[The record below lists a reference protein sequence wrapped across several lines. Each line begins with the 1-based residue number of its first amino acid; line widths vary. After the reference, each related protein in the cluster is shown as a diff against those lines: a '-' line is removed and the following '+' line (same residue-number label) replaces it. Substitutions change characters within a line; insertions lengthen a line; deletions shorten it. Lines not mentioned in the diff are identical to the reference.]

1 MNTDSGGCARRRAA
15 MSVKLTAVKRVQSSP
30 NLLTAG
36 LDSQSPD
43 SAWRSFNSG
52 SRETLNGDTSSSSL
66 AAKGFRSVRPNLQ
79 EKRSPAQLGN
89 QKVTANVMEAQIT
102 VNGNSSSATS
112 PMSHFQRPFSPSGYS
127 PPVSLN
133 SSLVL
138 LQQSRTMESTETY
151 SQHAHSVGGSSTTS
165 TIPICRTSEE
175 EKKVTVIKAPHY
187 AGIGPVDE
195 SGIPTAIR
203 TTVDRPKDWYK
214 TMFKQIHMVHK
225 PDDDTD
231 MYNTA
236 YAYNTG
242 NFSPS
247 FSAQAHP
254 AARTQTYRPLTKS
267 TSDNGTEAFKVSSP
281 VPPPPPAPPIRPR
294 QRSAPEKNEWEPPD
308 RKVDTR
314 KFRSEPRSIFEYEPG
329 KSSILEHERPTGR
342 INPDDIDLENEPWY
356 KFFSELEFGRPPPK
370 KLLDYVQDNPPGLS
384 NETSLYYSPTDRGLD
399 RPSSSTS
406 SASDYRKRRKS
417 EPAVP
422 HQKPHSDQNANRASM
437 GHTNTQSTYSTLR
450 KPVTTSSPSSPS
462 KAKGGDISKV
472 CSPLSS
478 YSVPNYSSSNEL
490 DYCRTY
496 GQRLAV
502 PSDSRRAISYKNGWQ
517 MSRQNAEIWSSTEE
531 TSSPKRKSRSCD
543 DLLADDRCSFP
554 DPQNKS
560 ESMVSLLCEED
571 LKGGSALA
579 WASPYASESRGS
591 SHSRA
596 RHRSAHDAPGFLKMY
611 KRMHRINRKDLLNS
625 EVICSVK
632 SRVLQ
637 YEKEQHKDLLQG
649 WKDSSAE
656 EVPRD
661 MVPNRISEFEKLIQ
675 KSKSMPNLAEE
686 ALSAVTLL
694 EPPKNGFCTKRRFSI
709 ESLLQE
715 ENQGRHATQVQR
727 NYKPKTLVPIH
738 IEVTSEEPQR
748 SNLDFSDSDQDGVV
762 SDLSDFIQIEGS
774 SFCSESDFDHFSF
787 TSSESFYGSGH
798 HHHHKHLISSCKGRC
813 PASYTRFT
821 TMRKHERA
829 KQETTAE
836 DPRRQDSDSGLSK
849 IAFLVSPVPFRR
861 KKMAAPK
868 KQAEK
873 TKCKSAV
880 FDALDSA
887 LKDICDQIKAE
898 RRRGSLPDNSIL
910 HRLISE
916 LLPDIPER
924 NSSLKA
930 LRKSPMLQPFHPLPQ
945 DGAIHCPLYQN
956 ECGRLPLSASY
967 QDMETTNSSSR
978 ENDSALCFQVDQESP
993 GNYSS
998 AFTDVGRCAPKER
1011 RGTPER
1017 ERLPAR
1023 AVYDFKAQTP
1033 KELSFK
1039 KGDTVY
1045 ILRKVDQNWYEGEHY
1060 GRVGIFPISYVEKL
1074 LPPEKAQPAR
1084 PPPPAHVA
1092 EIGEAVAKY
1101 NFNADTNVELSL
1113 RKGDRVILLRRVDQ
1127 NWYEGKL
1134 PGTNRQ
1140 GIFPVSYVEIIKKN
1154 ATKGAD
1160 VSPVPPIP
1168 QSYSCD
1174 RIHHLS
1180 STKLDSKAS
1189 SPPLRYQSSPCPD
1202 SNKGNLQAVT
1212 DEWLSLTLAVSPS
1225 STPSPTPPPFPKLFL
1240 CDLEELGTLAL
1251 TGPQSV
1257 LGHSDNITPQVKHG
1271 HFVPITSP
1279 KASHS
1284 FPESPTSPQPFSSSA
1299 CKSPPPE
1306 TWFHDSV
1313 RKPVTN
1319 TVNLSESKCSYFRE
1333 LRGSP
1338 TTKERKKFSQTT
1350 PEVQGIAGPAL
1361 VLSKDDPVFRTLTET
1376 DEPEEEICEE
1386 LLAIIQGGR
1395 SKCKDSGF
1403 YRRAPDVTEQLARLH
1418 IEEELSHDNL
1428 ESLISVKREP
1438 MIPCEGDSS
1447 PDTKKE
1453 PASLPYETQAPS
1465 TSPSCLVSSPPF
1477 HSAKAS
1483 FSECVSTSSKP
1494 AVTHSPPLLSK
1505 LSYRQEKHSP
1515 KLKANL
1521 KREIFVFG
1529 KPPRSPVMTRRSCS
1543 SPVRG
1548 HSYLHRPQRP
1558 VFAHENIHS
1567 GGEPFQVLYNYTPR
1581 NEDELELREGD
1592 VIDVM
1597 EKCDDGWFVGTS
1609 RRTKFFGT
1617 FPGNYVKRL

>member
-1 MNTDSGGCARRRAA
+1 MNTDSGGCARKRAA

-79 EKRSPAQLGN
+79 EKRSPAQAPPLPPRKESLSRSGITSHKKSEINSRSVTTKQTKKSPDADHCTNKEFIRRAVYSKKSNSSVSYTHKTTKPLASVYSTKTIAGIRTSFRQGHKQPGQKRRVSALKLTRARNASSSIPSCVQQQPVPVEAPATPRRPVSPACNPVPEIHKASLSIQIAPIPDNKAAPESQQHPPRLSPDTSETPPNNMQQMSTVPSAQSTECNVLGN
-89 QKVTANVMEAQIT
+89 QKVTANVMEVNASQTHRQTSAEASPLPPSPPPSLVSINRPSLSPDSGTHPVTSFILPTRDDFWPSRLYRTLALSRFSYAYPFLAPDSTIHRTETASVMTNSAMSEYSSRPVSESSTAILDDLQSCNYDTTDCSETPSPTLSQMSAVSDATTLTTTAARAHAQIT

-138 LQQSRTMESTETY
+138 LQQSRTMESAETY

-294 QRSAPEKNEWEPPD
+294 QRSAPEKNEWDPPD

-384 NETSLYYSPTDRGLD
+384 NETSLYYSPTDRGLG

-406 SASDYRKRRKS
+406 TASDYRKRRKS

-422 HQKPHSDQNANRASM
+422 HQKAHSDQNANRTSL

-462 KAKGGDISKV
+462 KAK
-472 CSPLSS
+472 
-478 YSVPNYSSSNEL
+478 
-490 DYCRTY
+490 
-496 GQRLAV
+496 
-502 PSDSRRAISYKNGWQ
+502 
-517 MSRQNAEIWSSTEE
+517 
-531 TSSPKRKSRSCD
+531 
-543 DLLADDRCSFP
+543 
-554 DPQNKS
+554 
-560 ESMVSLLCEED
+560 
-571 LKGGSALA
+571 
-579 WASPYASESRGS
+579 
-591 SHSRA
+591 
-596 RHRSAHDAPGFLKMY
+596 
-611 KRMHRINRKDLLNS
+611 
-625 EVICSVK
+625 
-632 SRVLQ
+632 
-637 YEKEQHKDLLQG
+637 
-649 WKDSSAE
+649 
-656 EVPRD
+656 
-661 MVPNRISEFEKLIQ
+661 
-675 KSKSMPNLAEE
+675 
-686 ALSAVTLL
+686 
-694 EPPKNGFCTKRRFSI
+694 
-709 ESLLQE
+709 
-715 ENQGRHATQVQR
+715 
-727 NYKPKTLVPIH
+727 
-738 IEVTSEEPQR
+738 
-748 SNLDFSDSDQDGVV
+748 
-762 SDLSDFIQIEGS
+762 
-774 SFCSESDFDHFSF
+774 
-787 TSSESFYGSGH
+787 
-798 HHHHKHLISSCKGRC
+798 
-813 PASYTRFT
+813 
-821 TMRKHERA
+821 
-829 KQETTAE
+829 
-836 DPRRQDSDSGLSK
+836 
-849 IAFLVSPVPFRR
+849 
-861 KKMAAPK
+861 
-868 KQAEK
+868 
-873 TKCKSAV
+873 
-880 FDALDSA
+880 
-887 LKDICDQIKAE
+887 
-898 RRRGSLPDNSIL
+898 
-910 HRLISE
+910 
-916 LLPDIPER
+916 
-924 NSSLKA
+924 
-930 LRKSPMLQPFHPLPQ
+930 
-945 DGAIHCPLYQN
+945 
-956 ECGRLPLSASY
+956 
-967 QDMETTNSSSR
+967 
-978 ENDSALCFQVDQESP
+978 DQESP
-993 GNYSS
+993 GNYS

-1023 AVYDFKAQTP
+1023 AIYDFKAQTP

-1060 GRVGIFPISYVEKL
+1060 GRVGIFPISYIEKL

-1084 PPPPAHVA
+1084 PPPPAHIA

-1168 QSYSCD
+1168 QSYSSD

-1180 STKLDSKAS
+1180 STK
-1189 SPPLRYQSSPCPD
+1189 
-1202 SNKGNLQAVT
+1202 
-1212 DEWLSLTLAVSPS
+1212 
-1225 STPSPTPPPFPKLFL
+1225 
-1240 CDLEELGTLAL
+1240 
-1251 TGPQSV
+1251 
-1257 LGHSDNITPQVKHG
+1257 
-1271 HFVPITSP
+1271 
-1279 KASHS
+1279 
-1284 FPESPTSPQPFSSSA
+1284 
-1299 CKSPPPE
+1299 
-1306 TWFHDSV
+1306 
-1313 RKPVTN
+1313 
-1319 TVNLSESKCSYFRE
+1319 
-1333 LRGSP
+1333 
-1338 TTKERKKFSQTT
+1338 
-1350 PEVQGIAGPAL
+1350 
-1361 VLSKDDPVFRTLTET
+1361 
-1376 DEPEEEICEE
+1376 
-1386 LLAIIQGGR
+1386 
-1395 SKCKDSGF
+1395 
-1403 YRRAPDVTEQLARLH
+1403 
-1418 IEEELSHDNL
+1418 
-1428 ESLISVKREP
+1428 
-1438 MIPCEGDSS
+1438 
-1447 PDTKKE
+1447 
-1453 PASLPYETQAPS
+1453 
-1465 TSPSCLVSSPPF
+1465 
-1477 HSAKAS
+1477 
-1483 FSECVSTSSKP
+1483 
-1494 AVTHSPPLLSK
+1494 
-1505 LSYRQEKHSP
+1505 
-1515 KLKANL
+1515 
-1521 KREIFVFG
+1521 
-1529 KPPRSPVMTRRSCS
+1529 
-1543 SPVRG
+1543 
-1548 HSYLHRPQRP
+1548 PQRP

>member
-79 EKRSPAQLGN
+79 EKRSPAQ
-89 QKVTANVMEAQIT
+89 AQIT